1 MEENKTVSPAKE
13 KKTKKKRFKEGRK
26 IKTMPP
32 MSIFMPYVMKDR
44 NDACNFISDSFD
56 LTAVEDYVFK
66 KRGEGLKSFGIMHV
80 IIAAYVRALTEKP
93 GVNRFIRGQK
103 IWARNN
109 VEVMLTIKKEM
120 KLNSPDTVIKIYPE
134 LTDTADDI
142 YNRINELVVENK
154 KEGES
159 SFDKTA
165 KALTSVP
172 GFVIRFVVWLL
183 TALDY
188 FSLLPRFLTKVSP
201 FHGSM
206 FITSMG
212 SLGIPPI
219 YHHIYNFGNV
229 PVFVS
234 FGAKRTECYLD
245 KDGTVKERKMV
256 DLKIVTDE
264 RICDGY
270 YYAAFLKVMRY
281 YLKNPEKLDFA
292 PEKIIPD
299 ID

>member
-13 KKTKKKRFKEGRK
+13 EKVKKKRFKEGRR

-32 MSIFMPYVMKDR
+32 MSVFMPYVMKHR
-44 NDACNFISDSFD
+44 NDACNLISDSFD
-56 LTAVEDYVFK
+56 LAAIEDYVFK
-66 KRGEGLKSFGIMHV
+66 KRSEGLKSFGIMHV

-103 IWARNN
+103 VWARNN
-109 VEVMLTIKKEM
+109 IEVMLTIKKEM

-134 LTDTADDI
+134 ITDTAEDI

-154 KEGES
+154 KDGES
-159 SFDKTA
+159 DFDKTA
-165 KALTSVP
+165 KALTSIP

-183 TALDY
+183 NALDY

-270 YYAAFLKVMRY
+270 YYAAFLKTMRN

-292 PEKIIPD
+292 PETIIPD